1 MAKIH
6 YNQGH
11 LEVIKIYE
19 KLLQEN
25 IASSKQ
31 LASDNIEIAKK
42 SAAESIASY
51 ISIWEGYYKE

>member
-31 LASDNIEIAKK
+31 LASSQCKCFRRR
-42 SAAESIASY
+42 
-51 ISIWEGYYKE
+51 ISWRSSFLKLLQTFKH